1 MRSALRSVIVA
12 AALALS
18 WPAYAARITV
28 EPSFGLTLSIRG
40 EIAAGDG
47 AVARALIGTKRITTL
62 LLLSSPGGNLDAAL
76 EIIALLKLHGPLGL
90 IEVDGRCVSAC
101 GLIALLV
108 PSGQFVITTRS
119 RIGLHQV
126 RRGDAPDP
134 ESTATMAELM
144 RLRGLPEAWIVRM
157 KAATPDGMAFITIDE
172 LRDGLPAMV
181 LEFSQL

>member
-47 AVARALIGTKRITTL
+47 AVARALIGTKRIT
-62 LLLSSPGGNLDAAL
+62 
-76 EIIALLKLHGPLGL
+76 
-90 IEVDGRCVSAC
+90 
-101 GLIALLV
+101 
-108 PSGQFVITTRS
+108 RS

-144 RLRGLPEAWIVRM
+144 RLRGLPEAWIGRM